1 MSYVMHSNTARTAAL
16 NPMRRLAAGLRNA
29 LRAMMQRVA
38 ERRRYAAARRE
49 FERLDDATLRDLGIS
64 RNEFDSYWAESLG
77 RAEQSRRRVM
87 QHFHGSPL

>member
-1 MSYVMHSNTARTAAL
+1 MSYVMPSNTARPAAL
-16 NPMRRLAAGLRNA
+16 TPMRRRPPGLPIA
-29 LRAMMQRVA
+29 LRAMLPRVA
-38 ERRRYAAARRE
+38 ARRCYAAARRE
-49 FERLDDATLRDLGIS
+49 FERLDDASLRDLGIS